1 MEWKKK
7 LKKRQK
13 ENATKPE
20 IPHWKKVDFAEAKK
34 INSYISEKRREHAK
48 EDSKKIIKDVVEYL
62 HKTPFA
68 LTFFEMVRA
77 EGGGFLKEYR
87 AKSKGKEEKKDWQ
100 TSVKLEALVN
110 NTDAAGED
118 IARIELDDVAW
129 GYFRLRQKHG
139 TKYLTT
145 VPGEEGHK
153 KIAVRMILEYVDIF
167 LKRRIDNAKLSFK
180 ILQELATAGEK
191 WLTAKE
197 LVNKIYKEDE
207 KTRNSDRSIPD
218 AIERE
223 NLLKRINERPALVKR
238 KKGKRKNKR
247 ENPLEIYTLTKFF
260 KEVWEIAIDEDTI
273 ELWDDWKKK
282 EIRAQLEWGLK
293 RR

>member
-1 MEWKKK
+1 MNRKG
-7 LKKRQK
+7 L
-13 ENATKPE
+13 T
-20 IPHWKKVDFAEAKK
+20 
-34 INSYISEKRREHAK
+34 
-48 EDSKKIIKDVVEYL
+48 EDSKKIMGRLGEYL
-62 HKTPFA
+62 QENPFA
-68 LTFFEMVRA
+68 VTIFEVVKA
-77 EGGGFLKEYR
+77 EKNGFLKEYR
-87 AKSKGKEEKKDWQ
+87 AKSKGPEEKKDLQ
-100 TSVKLEALVN
+100 TGGKLWNLIYKREDTEKMISKVQMI
-110 NTDAAGED
+110 DAGE
-118 IARIELDDVAW
+118 A
-129 GYFRLRQKHG
+129 YFRLYPGNMKSKVKQ
-139 TKYLTT
+139 LFIT
-145 VPGEEGHK
+145 VPGKDRHK
-153 KIAVRMILEYVDIF
+153 KIAVRMMLEYVDIF